1 MSKWNKESEKKLSAS
16 EVRIFTTFDSFEAD
30 QVIATLEYYDIPSVK
45 RVKGSGQY
53 IGILMG
59 HMTTHEIDVYV
70 AEEAVD
76 RAVDILTET
85 GFLQEMPE
93 DGQDLSEKS

>member
-1 MSKWNKESEKKLSAS
+1 MSTSEIK
-16 EVRIFTTFDSFEAD
+16 IYTTFDSFDAD
-30 QVIATLEYYDIPSVK
+30 QVIATLEYYGIPSVK
-45 RVKGSGQY
+45 RIRGSGQY

-76 RAVDILTET
+76 RTVDILTET